1 MASECLMSPEL
12 LSEKMREV
20 LEADDGDGGTNA
32 TTEPLQSKV
41 VNFILYIFCHNFL
54 SYFKIRKQKW

>member
-1 MASECLMSPEL
+1 MSPGL

-32 TTEPLQSKV
+32 TTEPL
-41 VNFILYIFCHNFL
+41 
-54 SYFKIRKQKW
+54 